1 MLGFIKRFSKNVIE
15 EVDKSDEIK
24 EQSDTEQEE
33 PIRAIIN
40 GLLYDTSKAKKI
52 GTFYEWINCLN
63 CRRKDLY
70 RTKNNNFF
78 VVYESSKGICP
89 TTECEAKRILSQFPD
104 EYQEIFGKVD
114 EA

>member
-24 EQSDTEQEE
+24 EKSDTEQEE

-63 CRRKDLY
+63 CETKYLY
-70 RTKNNNFF
+70 ITKNHNFF
-78 VVYESSKGICP
+78 VVYKSSKEICP
-89 TTECEAKRILSQFPD
+89 TTECEAKRILSRFPD